1 MKTTFKIFFLITILL
16 VIGCNENDKVTPAE
30 NCVDQDFFSEYPSRN
45 FNMGFSTWIFAPNQQ
60 AKNDT
65 YQFISENSDIYSE
78 HIDDKIPW
86 NAWINNLPLPVDFTN
101 EIASRVS
108 NRIVN
113 SQLVL
118 SISLLND
125 DRSDLAEDFDGT
137 VPDYA
142 SLNDQQIED
151 AYFKHVKYLVDT
163 LHPEYLVI
171 AIEVNELKLKSEK
184 KWNEYKLLIQEVKTR
199 IRQENPSLIIS
210 ESITLHNLYLPDIS
224 NPNNYIDEIVGYV
237 NQMELVTISYYPFFK
252 GQHSKAEFQK
262 AFDFL
267 HSRINKPVAFVETS
281 HLAQDLSVSSFNLYI
296 EGDTCEQN
304 AYLETLLTNAQ
315 DNNYEFVIWWAHRDF
330 DALWQTFPEE
340 LKDLGK
346 LWRNTGVLD
355 DNGNKRP
362 SYLTWRIVFD
372 K

>member
-1 MKTTFKIFFLITILL
+1 MVWTNTVICSYSHNFSKVPNFGKVNLFNRIKLILGSVVSKKYRMKITVKIFFLIVILL

-30 NCVDQDFFSEYPSRN
+30 SCVDQDFFSEYPSRN
-45 FNMGFSTWIFAPNQQ
+45 FNMGFSTWIYAPNQQ

-65 YQFISENSDIYSE
+65 YQFTSENSDIYSE

-86 NAWINNLPLPVDFTN
+86 NAWINNLPLPVEFT
-101 EIASRVS
+101 
-108 NRIVN
+108 
-113 SQLVL
+113 
-118 SISLLND
+118 
-125 DRSDLAEDFDGT
+125 
-137 VPDYA
+137 
-142 SLNDQQIED
+142 
-151 AYFKHVKYLVDT
+151 
-163 LHPEYLVI
+163 
-171 AIEVNELKLKSEK
+171 
-184 KWNEYKLLIQEVKTR
+184 
-199 IRQENPSLIIS
+199 
-210 ESITLHNLYLPDIS
+210 
-224 NPNNYIDEIVGYV
+224 DEIVGYV

-281 HLAQDLSVSSFNLYI
+281 HLAEDLSVSSFNLFI

-304 AYLETLLTNAQ
+304 AYLETLLTNAREQ
-315 DNNYEFVIWWAHRDF
+315 NYEFVIWWVHRDF

-355 DNGNKRP
+355 DNGNERP